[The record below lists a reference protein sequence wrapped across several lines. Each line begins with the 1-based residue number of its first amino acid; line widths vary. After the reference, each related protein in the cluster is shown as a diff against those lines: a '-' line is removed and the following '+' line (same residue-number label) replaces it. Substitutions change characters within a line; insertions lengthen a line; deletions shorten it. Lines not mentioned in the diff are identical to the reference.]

1 MASGNYSNP
10 INCMS
15 NRINQILAFLVD
27 TPNDPFLNYALAQ
40 EWWKAGDKE
49 NALIKYQWLVA
60 EHPNYVAT
68 YYHLGKCLI
77 DLGQKEAAMEVFD
90 KGIGI
95 ARSLKEQH
103 ALSELQSAKLALEYD
118 ED

>member
-1 MASGNYSNP
+1 
-10 INCMS
+10 MS

-49 NALIKYQWLVA
+49 NALLKYQWLVA

-77 DLGQKEAAMEVFD
+77 DIGEKAAAMEVFD
-90 KGIGI
+90 KGISI
-95 ARSLKEQH
+95 AKSLKEQH
-103 ALSELQSAKLALEYD
+103 SLSELQSAKLALEYD